1 MATWGLTRKQ
11 IVMLAV
17 LVFGTFVTVLNQTVV
32 SPALPS
38 IMAEM
43 SVDAATAQWLTT
55 GFTLVNAIMV
65 PVTAFLTDRF
75 TTRRLFLASMILFTC
90 GTALAAW
97 GPNFPVLLAGRLV
110 QAGGAGILMP
120 LVMTVLMWTFP
131 VDRRGTAMGVFG
143 IVIAFAPAIGPTV
156 AGIIIDQANWHI
168 MFWII
173 AALCAVVIVFAG
185 AVLERGGETNKDVTL
200 DVVSVILSTLG
211 FGGLL
216 YGLSAIG
223 SYGITADSVAGVV
236 IGAVA
241 LVFFFRRQ
249 LRMEQPMLQVR
260 VLANRKF
267 LIATIIVM
275 LVQGALL
282 AGAVLERGGETN
294 KDVTL
299 DVVSVILSTL
309 GFGGLLYG
317 LSAIGSYGITA
328 DSVAGVVIGAVALVF
343 FFRRQLRMEQP
354 MLQVRVL
361 ANRKFLI
368 ATIIVMLVQGAL
380 LAGGILIPIMLQSYM
395 GMSATT
401 SGIVLLPGAIVMGAM
416 GPIAGRLFDK
426 HGPRVLAVTGT
437 GILALTTAT
446 FIFMGPGTG
455 LVTLTV
461 IYTVRLF
468 SLSLVNMPIST
479 WGMNALPDKL
489 VNHGTSVQNTFRQV
503 AGSLG
508 TATIVSTSTAATN
521 AVAGSTDATSAGVF
535 GIHMA
540 FVVATALC
548 VIGFALTVALVRNK
562 PGDEAAADEGD
573 AHKSVLEQIMKR
585 DVFTLPETATVA
597 EAMQLLVDNHISAA
611 PLVDAAGKPT
621 GFISDGD
628 IMRYLSK
635 RGQMIMDPVVMIVQT
650 VDAYADHAGFAQKL
664 EKLMG
669 MRASDIGAKGI
680 IGVSI
685 HADLPEVCRVLG
697 ENHLKKVPVL
707 DDGVIVGV
715 INRSDI
721 THFSMEK
728 YLAERA

>member
-131 VDRRGTAMGVFG
+131 IDRRGTAMGVFG

-156 AGIIIDQANWHI
+156 AGVIIDQANWHI

-173 AALCAVVIVFAG
+173 AALCAVVIVF
-185 AVLERGGETNKDVTL
+185 
-200 DVVSVILSTLG
+200 
-211 FGGLL
+211 
-216 YGLSAIG
+216 
-223 SYGITADSVAGVV
+223 
-236 IGAVA
+236 
-241 LVFFFRRQ
+241 
-249 LRMEQPMLQVR
+249 
-260 VLANRKF
+260 
-267 LIATIIVM
+267 
-275 LVQGALL
+275 

-508 TATIVSTSTAATN
+508 TAIIVSTSTAASN

-548 VIGFALTVALVRNK
+548 VIGFVLTVALVRNK

-573 AHKSVLEQIMKR
+573 AHKSILEQIMKR

-597 EAMQLLVDNHISAA
+597 EAMQLLVDNRISAA

-707 DDGVIVGV
+707 DGGVIVGV

-728 YLAERA
+728 YLEERA

>member
-1 MATWGLTRKQ
+1 MANWGLTRKQ

-38 IMAEM
+38 IMSEM
-43 SVDAATAQWLTT
+43 NVDAATAQWLTT

-65 PVTAFLTDRF
+65 PITAFLTDRF
-75 TTRRLFLASMILFTC
+75 TTRRLFLTSMILFTC

-97 GPNFPVLLAGRLV
+97 GPSFPVLLGGRLV
-110 QAGGAGILMP
+110 QAAGAGILMP

-143 IVIAFAPAIGPTV
+143 IVIAFAPAAGPTV
-156 AGIIIDQANWHI
+156 AGIIIDQANWHV

-173 AALCAVVIVFAG
+173 AALCLVVIFFAG

-200 DVVSVILSTLG
+200 DAPSVILSTIG

-223 SYGITADSVAGVV
+223 SYGVTADSAAGV
-236 IGAVA
+236 A
-241 LVFFFRRQ
+241 
-249 LRMEQPMLQVR
+249 
-260 VLANRKF
+260 
-267 LIATIIVM
+267 
-275 LVQGALL
+275 
-282 AGAVLERGGETN
+282 
-294 KDVTL
+294 
-299 DVVSVILSTL
+299 
-309 GFGGLLYG
+309 
-317 LSAIGSYGITA
+317 
-328 DSVAGVVIGAVALVF
+328 IGAVALVF

-380 LAGGILIPIMLQSYM
+380 LAGGILLPILLQSYM
-395 GMSATT
+395 GFSATT
-401 SGIVLLPGAIVMGAM
+401 SGLVLLPGAIIMGAM
-416 GPIAGRLFDK
+416 GPVAGRLFDK

-437 GILALTTAT
+437 GILALTTSA
-446 FIFMGPGTG
+446 FVFMGPGTG

-508 TATIVSTSTAATN
+508 TAIIVSTSTAVQN
-521 AVAGSTDATSAGVF
+521 AVAGSTDATTAGVF

-548 VIGFALTVALVRNK
+548 VIGFVLTVALVRNK
-562 PGDEAAADEGD
+562 PGDEAAADED
-573 AHKSVLEQIMKR
+573 NKHRSLIEQIMKR
-585 DVFTLPETATVA
+585 DVYTLPEDATVL
-597 EAMQLLVDNHISAA
+597 EAMQLLVNNHISAA

-650 VDAYADHAGFAQKL
+650 VDAYADHKDYAHKL
-664 EKLMG
+664 EHLMS
-669 MRASDIGAKGI
+669 MKASDIGAKGI
-680 IGVSI
+680 IGVNV

-707 DDGVIVGV
+707 DNGIIVGV

-721 THFSMEK
+721 THFSMER
-728 YLAERA
+728 YLADRAEAQ

>member
-1 MATWGLTRKQ
+1 MADWGLTRKQ
-11 IVMLAV
+11 IVMLIV

-32 SPALPS
+32 APALPS
-38 IMAEM
+38 IMSEM
-43 SVDAATAQWLTT
+43 SVDAAVAQWLTT

-65 PVTAFLTDRF
+65 PITAFLTDRF
-75 TTRRLFLASMILFTC
+75 TTRRLFLASMVLFTA

-97 GPNFPVLLAGRLV
+97 GPNFPLLLSGRLI
-110 QAGGAGILMP
+110 QAAGAGILMP
-120 LVMTVLMWTFP
+120 LVMTVLMWTIP
-131 VDRRGTAMGVFG
+131 IDRRGTAMGVFG
-143 IVIAFAPAIGPTV
+143 IVIAFAPAVGPTV

-173 AALCAVVIVFAG
+173 AALCAAVIVFAG
-185 AVLERGGETNKDVTL
+185 AALERGGKTNKDVKL
-200 DVVSVILSTLG
+200 DMVSVVLSTLG

-223 SYGITADSVAGVV
+223 SYGVTIDSTAGVIV
-236 IGAVA
+236 GVVA

-260 VLANRKF
+260 VL
-267 LIATIIVM
+267 T
-275 LVQGALL
+275 
-282 AGAVLERGGETN
+282 
-294 KDVTL
+294 
-299 DVVSVILSTL
+299 
-309 GFGGLLYG
+309 
-317 LSAIGSYGITA
+317 
-328 DSVAGVVIGAVALVF
+328 
-343 FFRRQLRMEQP
+343 
-354 MLQVRVL
+354 
-361 ANRKFLI
+361 NRKFLI

-380 LAGGILIPIMLQSYM
+380 LAGGILIPILLQSYM
-395 GMSATT
+395 GFSATT
-401 SGIVLLPGAIVMGAM
+401 SGLVLLPGAIVMGAM
-416 GPIAGRLFDK
+416 GPVAGRLFDK
-426 HGPRVLAVTGT
+426 HGPRVLAIIGT
-437 GILALTTAT
+437 GVLALTTAT
-446 FIFMGPGTG
+446 FMFMGPGTG
-455 LVTLTV
+455 LIALTL

-508 TATIVSTSTAATN
+508 TAVIVSTSTVATN
-521 AVAGSTDATSAGVF
+521 MASGSNDAMTAGVF
-535 GIHMA
+535 GIHAA
-540 FVVATALC
+540 FAVATALC
-548 VIGFALTVALVRNK
+548 AIGFALTVALVRNK
-562 PGDEAAADEGD
+562 PGDEAAADEGNV
-573 AHKSVLEQIMKR
+573 HRSLIEQIMKR
-585 DVFTLPETATVA
+585 DVYTLPEDATVL
-597 EAMQLLVDNHISAA
+597 EAMQLLVNNHISAA

-650 VDAYADHAGFAQKL
+650 VDAYSDRKDYAHKL
-664 EKLMG
+664 EHLMG
-669 MRASDIGAKGI
+669 MKASDIGAKGI
-680 IGVSI
+680 IGVSV

-707 DDGVIVGV
+707 EDGVIVGV

-728 YLAERA
+728 YLEERGA

>member
-11 IVMLAV
+11 IVMLVV

-173 AALCAVVIVFAG
+173 AALCALVIVFAG

-200 DVVSVILSTLG
+200 DVASVILSTLG

-260 VLANRKF
+260 VL
-267 LIATIIVM
+267 
-275 LVQGALL
+275 
-282 AGAVLERGGETN
+282 
-294 KDVTL
+294 
-299 DVVSVILSTL
+299 S
-309 GFGGLLYG
+309 
-317 LSAIGSYGITA
+317 
-328 DSVAGVVIGAVALVF
+328 
-343 FFRRQLRMEQP
+343 
-354 MLQVRVL
+354 
-361 ANRKFLI
+361 NRKFLI

-508 TATIVSTSTAATN
+508 TAIIVSTSTAASN
-521 AVAGSTDATSAGVF
+521 AVAGSTDATTAGVF

-548 VIGFALTVALVRNK
+548 VIGFVLTVALVRNK

-611 PLVDAAGKPT
+611 PLVDEAGKPT